1 MSEKSAPRPTL
12 PGRLL
17 LLLCIFLSILIL
29 ILGYSAGWIGLPYYV
44 LTNYQDKNCDS
55 ALSLNKIYL
64 TLYPHFLQD
73 KTLSIPIE
81 ECKQY
86 LSALET
92 EETAQWREA
101 FDAFQKYSAA
111 HPNGLFSRE
120 AHEHGALAL
129 MNLVKELV
137 TQEQYEEALT
147 NLNMI
152 VSSYQDTAVSAE
164 TSTLF
169 PSIYTSWGESLRDS
183 RDFEKAEQVFVEFK
197 SWSQNNDNE
206 LEVDAET
213 GLVKTYLAWALDLQS
228 QGKFEDALAKLDL
241 AGSAAPESA
250 EVKTG
255 RSDMFVKW
263 GNDFLTRNEFS
274 TAIEKF
280 KFAASSVEGDSTTGD
295 ALANGYIQWASDL
308 NTKEDFLGALDELEM
323 AQEAAVTD
331 NMKQSVDTAFT
342 ETYAAFSSSTGPQAR
357 RAMRDALKRICE
369 QKKEPELPI
378 FGLNNET
385 VRVGVYG
392 IEDHLPDEV
401 TAKTPGEMHYAACI
415 NVEERVI
422 DSDVD
427 YEWLRTPDRSY
438 IPVGFSFLRLKIF
451 WHVALRKTADAQEY
465 AAKTLEG
472 GNPPPFPAQKNEFGN
487 RNFFGKPPSIQ
498 ELTQWLLSAM
508 Q

>member
-1 MSEKSAPRPTL
+1 
-12 PGRLL
+12 
-17 LLLCIFLSILIL
+17 
-29 ILGYSAGWIGLPYYV
+29 V
-44 LTNYQDKNCDS
+44 
-55 ALSLNKIYL
+55 
-64 TLYPHFLQD
+64 
-73 KTLSIPIE
+73 
-81 ECKQY
+81 
-86 LSALET
+86 
-92 EETAQWREA
+92 
-101 FDAFQKYSAA
+101 
-111 HPNGLFSRE
+111 
-120 AHEHGALAL
+120 
-129 MNLVKELV
+129 
-137 TQEQYEEALT
+137 
-147 NLNMI
+147 I
-152 VSSYQDTAVSAE
+152 VSSYQDTVVYAE

-183 RDFEKAEQVFVEFK
+183 REFEKAEQVFVEFK
-197 SWSQNNDNE
+197 SWSQNNDTE
-206 LEVDAET
+206 LEVDAES

-241 AGSAAPESA
+241 ARSAAPESA

-255 RSDMFVKW
+255 RSDIFVKW

-280 KFAASSVEGDSTTGD
+280 KFAVSSVEGNSNAGD

-308 NTKEDFLGALDELEM
+308 NAKEDFLGALDELKM

-342 ETYAAFSSSTGPQAR
+342 DTYAAFSSSTGPQAR
-357 RAMRDALKRICE
+357 RAMKDALKTICE

-378 FGLNNET
+378 FGLNNDT

-392 IEDHLPDEV
+392 IEDKLPDEV

-415 NVEERVI
+415 NAEERVI
-422 DSDVD
+422 DSDID

-451 WHVALRKTADAQEY
+451 WHVSLRKTADAQEY
-465 AAKTLEG
+465 DAKTLEG

-487 RNFFGKPPSIQ
+487 RNFFGKPPSIH

-508 Q
+508 E